1 MLGLKYIRV
10 QVLVQLVGKQ
20 RYVDAPH
27 KNNRPDVA
35 IKQLTLKA
43 KMSQGGG
50 GLIVL
55 SRMVRDPAKVTP
67 TMGKWR
73 TMLREIIL

>member
-1 MLGLKYIRV
+1 MLPGVKNPTLKAEGAW
-10 QVLVQLVGKQ
+10 GKERWRQ
-20 RYVDAPH
+20 E
-27 KNNRPDVA
+27 K
-35 IKQLTLKA
+35 KLLKLKA